1 MKNLLLFGKLLAGL
15 VLALFVGALIGHA
28 TGFNPLACG
37 VTLFAAQVW
46 RACQNPAGE
55 ARGLAFDDPLT
66 TIFTRELQ
74 RLLFPNNEFYK
85 QSLLIGSGADISAR
99 FFEIP
104 QEVEMPETV
113 TNPTVFPLVV
123 GELTDDNE
131 VVEMDLHATKPTRL
145 GDREALETAFDK
157 RASILSRHGD
167 ALDLLCARTAINRWS
182 NIDVANAVVRTTG
195 AASSASLPG
204 QTGNRKAI
212 AKDDF
217 IKANQILDRME
228 MKGQRYALVGATM
241 YSDLLRIPDF
251 VDYQKTGN
259 QSALLTGALGELF
272 GIKFFKRSTAAI
284 YTGALTPKAVGAA
297 LAATD
302 QEGAL
307 LWVQGAVG
315 RVEGAVKTYLNAQQA
330 QYLGD
335 IMNAAVR
342 FGCNIMRAD
351 KAGIVGIVQDNG

>member
-15 VLALFVGALIGHA
+15 VIALFVGVMISHA
-28 TGFNPLACG
+28 TGLNPLACG
-37 VTLFAAQVW
+37 GVLFAAQLARTCV
-46 RACQNPAGE
+46 NPAYE

-66 TIFTRELQ
+66 TIFTKELQ
-74 RLLFPNNEFYK
+74 KLLFPNNAFYK
-85 QSLLIGSGADISAR
+85 NSLLIGSGADIAGR
-99 FFEIP
+99 YFEIP
-104 QEVEMPETV
+104 QEVEVPESV

-123 GELTDDNE
+123 GELTDDSE

-145 GDREALETAFDK
+145 GDREALETTFDK
-157 RASILSRHGD
+157 RTSILSRH
-167 ALDLLCARTAINRWS
+167 ASVLDLLCARTAINRWS
-182 NIDVANAVVRTTG
+182 AIDTVNAVVRTTG
-195 AASSASLPG
+195 AAKAASLPG
-204 QTGNRKAI
+204 QTGNRNAI

-217 IKANQILDRME
+217 IKANEILDRME
-228 MKGQRYALVGATM
+228 MQGQRYALVGATM

-284 YTGALTPKAVGAA
+284 YSSVLTPKAVGAA

-307 LWVQGAVG
+307 IWVDGAVG
-315 RVEGAVKTYLNAQQA
+315 RVEGAVKSYINAGRA
-330 QYLGD
+330 EYLGD

-342 FGCNIMRAD
+342 FGCSLMRQD
-351 KAGIVGIVQDNG
+351 KAGIVGIVQANG